1 MSIKDRVGR
10 CYELSYKEMRRGAWD
25 HLAQGYLHY
34 QGACIHHAWL
44 ERGGAAYD
52 PVFDAEFPKEAYY
65 GLFRAEDV
73 ILYTPKQACEQAL
86 KTRSAGP
93 WTEVDDSRLKLLSSD
108 RDRQGGFTRS
118 GPSKSVKLTAI

>member
-1 MSIKDRVGR
+1 MHEQPVGR
-10 CYELSYKEMRRGAWD
+10 LEYLTAWHGPCD
-25 HLAQGYLHY
+25 GLFPLLNPR
-34 QGACIHHAWL
+34 L
-44 ERGGAAYD
+44 EGGGAVYD

>member
-25 HLAQGYLHY
+25 HLAQGYLHF

-44 ERGGAAYD
+44 ERSGAVYD

-65 GLFRAEDV
+65 GMFQAEDV
-73 ILYTPKQACEQAL
+73 VLYTPKQVCEQAL
-86 KTRSAGP
+86 KTGVYGP
-93 WTEVDDSRLKLLSSD
+93 WEEVDDSRLKLLSD
-108 RDRQGGFTRS
+108 GEDGFTRS
-118 GPSKSVKLTAI
+118 GPSKSARG